1 MNTPNTIRETAY
13 YTATL
18 GARATP
24 TQARDFARA
33 ASECSHA
40 IAALRSV
47 DASAASTYTRCL
59 RAVVAVGTVETLRAL
74 RGEIDATYRATVAR

>member
-1 MNTPNTIRETAY
+1 MPSPNAIREIAY

-24 TQARDFARA
+24 NQAREFARA
-33 ASECSHA
+33 ASDCSHA

-47 DASAASTYTRCL
+47 DAGAASTYTRCL
-59 RAVVAVGTVETLRAL
+59 RAVVAVGTLETLRAL
-74 RGEIDATYRATVAR
+74 RDEIDATYRATVAR